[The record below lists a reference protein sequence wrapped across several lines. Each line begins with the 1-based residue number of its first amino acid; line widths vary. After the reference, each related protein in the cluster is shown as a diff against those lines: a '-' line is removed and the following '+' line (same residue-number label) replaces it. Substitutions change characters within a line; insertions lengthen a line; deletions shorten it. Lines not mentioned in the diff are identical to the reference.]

1 MDLITEQRL
10 WRRQRMLD
18 AVREAV
24 AEIGWAELTVRD
36 LARRCRVS
44 IPTLYNQFGGKDGLL
59 TAAAEGHFREVLE
72 RVTREGGPRGWRRL
86 LALAARSAENMTR
99 QSAYHRALVAAF
111 GAARETGPA
120 QAALVR
126 DLTAAFAAELDF
138 MRVQGQLAD
147 WVDPRLLASQL
158 TAACVSASAAWA
170 RGHLS
175 DAGLRASMPH
185 SVSTLVLG
193 VARGAARRGLEQSAR
208 REQEVLAAE
217 AFGRPRRPARRAA
230 GRAAR

>member
-44 IPTLYNQFGGKDGLL
+44 IPTIYNQFGGKDGLL
-59 TAAAEGHFREVLE
+59 TAAAEGHFRGVLE

-99 QSAYHRALVAAF
+99 QSAYHRALVSAF
-111 GAARETGPA
+111 AVARETGPA

-126 DLTAAFAAELDF
+126 DLTAAFAAELQV
-138 MRVQGQLAD
+138 MREQGQLAD
-147 WVDPRLLASQL
+147 WVEVALLASQL
-158 TAACVSASAAWA
+158 TGACVSASAAWA
-170 RGHLS
+170 RGILS

-208 REQEVLAAE
+208 REQAVLALE
-217 AFGRPRRPARRAA
+217 TLGPRRPARRSAA
-230 GRAAR
+230 RAAR

>member
-44 IPTLYNQFGGKDGLL
+44 VPTLYNQFGGKEGLL
-59 TAAAEGHFREVLE
+59 TAAAEGHFRQVLE
-72 RVTREGGPRGWRRL
+72 RVTTEGGPRGWRRL

-99 QSAYHRALVAAF
+99 QSAYHRSLVAAF

-126 DLTAAFAAELDF
+126 DLTAAFAAELEF
-138 MRVQGQLAD
+138 MRAQGQLAD
-147 WVDPRLLASQL
+147 WVDLGLLASQL

-175 DAGLRASMPH
+175 DGGLRASMPH
-185 SVSTLVLG
+185 SVGTLVLG
-193 VARGAARRGLEQSAR
+193 VARGSARRGLEGAAR
-208 REQEVLAAE
+208 REQAALLAESQSPRA
-217 AFGRPRRPARRAA
+217 PRRARRAA
-230 GRAAR
+230 AAS

>member
-10 WRRQRMLD
+10 WRRERMLD
-18 AVREAV
+18 AVREAL
-24 AEIGWAELTVRD
+24 AEIGWAQLTVRE

-59 TAAAEGHFREVLE
+59 TAAAEGHFGQVLE

-111 GAARETGPA
+111 AVARETGPA
-120 QAALVR
+120 QEALVR
-126 DLTAAFAAELDF
+126 ELTAAFAAELDF
-138 MRVQGQLAD
+138 MRADGQLAD
-147 WVDPRLLASQL
+147 WIDPGLLASQL

-170 RGHLS
+170 RGLLS
-175 DAGLRASMPH
+175 DAGLRAAMPH
-185 SVSTLVLG
+185 SVSLLALG
-193 VARGAARRGLEQSAR
+193 VARGGARRGLEQSAR
-208 REQEVLAAE
+208 REQAVLAAE
-217 AFGRPRRPARRAA
+217 TAARERRPRRAA
-230 GRAAR
+230 ARAAR